1 MRPGCGAV
9 PASISRMPLAMAFRD
24 RPHARLTSDIP
35 PRPKARA
42 SLAAISRRVRSSN
55 SDHTAASLARSPEEA
70 SMPHQHMH
78 PGTSLQPLLF
88 YDALAAH
95 LM

>member
-1 MRPGCGAV
+1 MTGGAAPV
-9 PASISRMPLAMAFRD
+9 SISRTPLAMAFRD

-55 SDHTAASLARSPEEA
+55 SDHTAASLDRSSEEV
-70 SMPHQHMH
+70 SMTQDHMH
-78 PGTSLQPLLF
+78 PDARLQPLLF
-88 YDALAAH
+88 YAS
-95 LM
+95 